1 MPSFV
6 TMTGPGTATVTDDAA
21 AAIALQTTALPAAI
35 AASTLKIGGIPK
47 PPGSPNEPGTLIAI
61 EAQIANVN
69 TTLGRIADSEATI
82 SSQLQSLNI
91 ALAGLTSATSNNTS
105 VQTMLAVNQIKTNNF
120 QVAVTKDGL
129 KAAGIPEPVMPT
141 IIEQIQTAINEA
153 LEFASLARVAGFFT
167 DTLNGIITGISTY
180 ITGTEVYKTVAAKLE
195 EFKQALLV
203 ILPPSA
209 ASVKSAVAS
218 QLGAKDIPGG

>member
-21 AAIALQTTALPAAI
+21 VAITAQTTALTGAI
-35 AASTLKIGGIPK
+35 AAATVKVTGA
-47 PPGSPNEPGTLIAI
+47 PGVPGTLWAIDADLAAIQKSIA
-61 EAQIANVN
+61 
-69 TTLGRIADSEATI
+69 RIADSEDVI
-82 SSQLQSLNI
+82 KDQLYNLNI

-141 IIEQIQTAINEA
+141 IVEQIQSAINEA

-167 DTLNGIITGISTY
+167 DTLNNTINGITSF
-180 ITGTEVYKTVAAKLE
+180 ITGTEVYKTVAAKLDQ
-195 EFKQALLV
+195 FKQALLNV
-203 ILPPSA
+203 LPPSPSSIKTSA
-209 ASVKSAVAS
+209 ETISGVKSP
-218 QLGAKDIPGG
+218 L

>member
-21 AAIALQTTALPAAI
+21 VAIAAQTTALTAALVTFTTAI
-35 AASTLKIGGIPK
+35 KGVPSTPTG
-47 PPGSPNEPGTLIAI
+47 GTLTAIDADLSSISKSIA
-61 EAQIANVN
+61 
-69 TTLGRIADSEATI
+69 RIADTEITI
-82 SSQLQSLNI
+82 AGQLQSLNI

-129 KAAGIPEPVMPT
+129 KAAGVPEPVMPT
-141 IIEQIQTAINEA
+141 IIEQIQLAINEA

-167 DTLNGIITGISTY
+167 DTLNGIITGISTF

-203 ILPPSA
+203 ILPPSTASIA
-209 ASVKSAVAS
+209 AAIETKTG
-218 QLGAKDIPGG
+218 LKI

>member
-21 AAIALQTTALPAAI
+21 AAITAQTTALTGAITLAVTRIQGAPAI
-35 AASTLKIGGIPK
+35 
-47 PPGSPNEPGTLIAI
+47 PGTLFTI
-61 EAQIANVN
+61 EAQLANIN
-69 TTLGRIADSEATI
+69 TTLGRIADTETLVKD
-82 SSQLQSLNI
+82 QLYSLNI
-91 ALAGLTSATSNNTS
+91 ALGGLTSATSNNTS

-141 IIEQIQTAINEA
+141 IVEQIQTAINEA

-167 DTLNGIITGISTY
+167 DTLNNIITGISTF
-180 ITGTEVYKTVAAKLE
+180 ITGTEVYKTVSAKLE
-195 EFKQALLV
+195 EYKKSLFEVLT
-203 ILPPSA
+203 PPSP
-209 ASVKSAVAS
+209 ASVKAALAS
-218 QLGAKDIPGG
+218 QTGTKDIPGG

>member
-21 AAIALQTTALPAAI
+21 AAIALQTTALTTAI
-35 AASTLKIGGIPK
+35 AGLTLAIKGTPSVPTG
-47 PPGSPNEPGTLIAI
+47 GTLSAIDADLSAISKSIA
-61 EAQIANVN
+61 
-69 TTLGRIADSEATI
+69 RIADTEAVI
-82 SSQLQSLNI
+82 SGQLQSLNI

-167 DTLNGIITGISTY
+167 DTLNGIITGISTF
-180 ITGTEVYKTVAAKLE
+180 ITGTEVYRTVAAKLE
-195 EFKQALLV
+195 EFKQALLNV
-203 ILPPSA
+203 LPPSPSSLKTTA
-209 ASVKSAVAS
+209 ETISGVKSP
-218 QLGAKDIPGG
+218 L

>member
-21 AAIALQTTALPAAI
+21 VAIAAQTTALTAALVTFTTAI
-35 AASTLKIGGIPK
+35 KGVPSTPTG
-47 PPGSPNEPGTLIAI
+47 GTLTAIDADLSSISKSIA
-61 EAQIANVN
+61 
-69 TTLGRIADSEATI
+69 RIADTEITI
-82 SSQLQSLNI
+82 AGQLQSLNI

-129 KAAGIPEPVMPT
+129 KAAGVPEPVMPT
-141 IIEQIQTAINEA
+141 IIEQIQLAINEA

-167 DTLNGIITGISTY
+167 DTLNGIITGISTF

-203 ILPPSA
+203 ILPPSTASIA
-209 ASVKSAVAS
+209 AAIETKTG
-218 QLGAKDIPGG
+218 LKT

>member
-21 AAIALQTTALPAAI
+21 AAIALQTTALTGAI
-35 AASTLKIGGIPK
+35 NTAVVKIQGATAI
-47 PPGSPNEPGTLIAI
+47 PGTLFTI
-61 EAQIANVN
+61 EAQLANIN
-69 TTLGRIADSEATI
+69 TTLGRIADTETLVKD
-82 SSQLQSLNI
+82 QLFNLNI

-167 DTLNGIITGISTY
+167 DTLNNIITGISTF
-180 ITGTEVYKTVAAKLE
+180 ITGTEVYKTVSAKLE
-195 EFKQALLV
+195 EYKNALFNVLT
-203 ILPPSA
+203 PPSA
-209 ASVKSAVAS
+209 ASIKAGLAS
-218 QLGAKDIPGG
+218 QTGTKDTP

>member
-6 TMTGPGTATVTDDAA
+6 TMTGPGTTTLTDDAA
-21 AAIALQTTALPAAI
+21 SAIALQTTALTTAI
-35 AASTLKIGGIPK
+35 AGLTVAIKGTPSVPTG
-47 PPGSPNEPGTLIAI
+47 GTLSAIDADLSAISKSIA
-61 EAQIANVN
+61 
-69 TTLGRIADSEATI
+69 RIADTEAVI
-82 SSQLQSLNI
+82 SGQLQNLNI

-141 IIEQIQTAINEA
+141 IVEQIQSAINEA

-167 DTLNGIITGISTY
+167 DTLNNIITGISTF

-203 ILPPSA
+203 VLPPSA
-209 ASVKSAVAS
+209 ASVSAAIET
-218 QLGAKDIPGG
+218 QTGAKKPG